1 MILKFDFSHTGDPF
15 GKPFSSKFVIKLLD
29 PNIITSSNTQ
39 ITNKLVSTDVPQWV
53 KNVAKW
59 WSEGSL
65 PDNEFIKGIQYLI
78 QQGIITIPPTQSGST
93 TSHQIPTWIKNN
105 AGWWASGQI

>member
-1 MILKFDFSHTGDPF
+1 MILKFVISHTENLF
-15 GKPFSSKFVIKLLD
+15 RKTFTSKFVIKLLD
-29 PNIITSSNTQ
+29 TNIITSSNTQ

-53 KNVAKW
+53 KNVAKR

-93 TSHQIPTWIKNN
+93 TSHPIPTWI
-105 AGWWASGQI
+105 